1 MSTPLKVAITRP
13 QQQGL
18 ALQHALH
25 EVGISSICQPL
36 FNYRLNTTESTITEQ
51 VAKLQPSMVI
61 FISAAAVEY
70 ANQASPLSTWLD
82 SKQLIVAVGKKTLT
96 ALAALGLQAI
106 CPDTHNSEGMLALP
120 QFTPVHIKQ
129 NYKNILIVRGDG
141 GREFL
146 AEQLRVRGAHVEYL
160 ESYRREWLALTP
172 QDINLWQQQ
181 NINTIIITSNDLL
194 KRVVELI
201 DVSDNYWQNTC
212 LWLVISERIA
222 QTAQQLGF
230 KNIVNAHSAN
240 NQTIIST
247 LLNMESNND

>member
-1 MSTPLKVAITRP
+1 MSKPFKVAITRP

-18 ALQHALH
+18 ALQDALN
-25 EVGISSICQPL
+25 EVGISSLCQPL
-36 FNYRLNTTESTITEQ
+36 FTYRLNTTQLAIAEQ
-51 VAKLQPSMVI
+51 VEKLQPSIVI

-70 ANQASPLSTWLD
+70 ANQAFSLSSWIN

-96 ALAALGLQAI
+96 ALTTLGIQAI
-106 CPDTHNSEGMLALP
+106 CPELHNSEGILALP
-120 QFTPVHIKQ
+120 QFIPAQIKQ
-129 NYKNILIVRGDG
+129 NHKNILIVRGDG

-146 AEQLRVRGAHVEYL
+146 AEQLCIRGADVEYL
-160 ESYRREWLALTP
+160 ESYRREWLALSS
-172 QDINLWQQQ
+172 QDLDLWQQE

-201 DVSDNYWQNTC
+201 DVTDNYWQNTC
-212 LWLVISERIA
+212 LWLVVSERIA
-222 QTAQQLGF
+222 HTAKQLGL

-247 LLNMESNND
+247 LLNMESKND

>member
-1 MSTPLKVAITRP
+1 MSTSLKVAITRP

-18 ALQHALH
+18 ALQQALQ

-36 FNYRLNTTESTITEQ
+36 FNYRLNTTESAITEQ
-51 VAKLQPSMVI
+51 VTKLQPNMVI

-70 ANQASPLSTWLD
+70 ANQASALSTWLN
-82 SKQLIVAVGKKTLT
+82 SNQLIVAVGKTTLT
-96 ALAALGLQAI
+96 ALTALGIQAI
-106 CPDTHNSEGMLALP
+106 CPDIHNSEGILALA
-120 QFTPVHIKQ
+120 QFAPEHIKK

-146 AEQLRVRGAHVEYL
+146 AEQLRVSSAHVEYL

-201 DVSDNYWQNTC
+201 DVNDNYWQNTC

-247 LLNMESNND
+247 LLNMESKND